1 MPTLPPHTPPLGSA
15 ARKPR
20 ALLGTLLVTV
30 YLELDSKAV
39 RAIAAWLEN
48 KQLRDAGVDA
58 LGLLTF

>member
-1 MPTLPPHTPPLGSA
+1 M
-15 ARKPR
+15 
-20 ALLGTLLVTV
+20 LGTLLVTV